1 MLRHISKAIF
11 PTLEKDLSASLSK
24 QVSVMEDLMLMAP
37 RVFSYQHKTSGSATV
52 GAFGR
57 TVSRQ
62 TQKEVK
68 GDAGLF
74 VKVERKVVPRG
85 LFHD

>member
-1 MLRHISKAIF
+1 MLRHISKVIF
-11 PTLEKDLSASLSK
+11 PTLEKDLSASLSQ

-37 RVFSYQHKTSGSATV
+37 RVFSYQNKTNGSATV
-52 GAFGR
+52 GAFNR
-57 TVSRQ
+57 TLQRHAL
-62 TQKEVK
+62 KEPK

>member
-1 MLRHISKAIF
+1 
-11 PTLEKDLSASLSK
+11 
-24 QVSVMEDLMLMAP
+24 MLMAP